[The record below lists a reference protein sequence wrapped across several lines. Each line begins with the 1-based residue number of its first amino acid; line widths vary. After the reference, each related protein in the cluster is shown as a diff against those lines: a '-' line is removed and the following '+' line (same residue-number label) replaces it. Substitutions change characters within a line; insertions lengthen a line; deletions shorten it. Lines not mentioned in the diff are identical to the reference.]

1 MSFSV
6 AIVGRPNVGKSTLFN
21 RLVGRRLAIVDDRP
35 GVTRDRREGR
45 ASIGDLVF
53 RVIDTAG
60 FEGEV
65 QASLEDAIRA
75 QTDRAIAEADVVLM
89 LIDARAGVTPVDE
102 RFAALLRRSHKA
114 VILVANKAEGR
125 AGAAGYYDAFTLGLG
140 DPVAISAEHGEGMGE
155 LFEAIDAASAPF
167 RATEADAD
175 EPGGDEPE
183 GELTEDEELEARLD
197 ADAGPAV
204 LALAIVGRP
213 NVGKST
219 LVNRLLDE
227 ERVLTGPE
235 PGVTRDSI
243 SIDWQWHDRPVRLV
257 DTAGMRRQA
266 RVSDRIERLSV
277 EDTRRAIRFAHVIAL
292 VLDAE
297 QGLERQDLTIARQ
310 VVDEGRALV
319 IALNKWD
326 LVRDPDETLGRL
338 RDRLQISLPQA
349 RGLPVVTLSG
359 LTGLRVERLMQA
371 VTGIYDV
378 WNTRVSTGALNRWLS
393 ERLEANPPPLSAG
406 RRIRLRYMTQIKRR
420 PPTFALFTSKPEDLP
435 ESYLRYLI
443 NGLRDDFGMAGVPI
457 RINLRK
463 GRNPY
468 AGRR

>member
-6 AIVGRPNVGKSTLFN
+6 VIVGRPNVGKSTLFN
-21 RLVGRRLAIVDDRP
+21 RLVGRRLAIVDDKP

-45 ASIGDLVF
+45 AQLGDLSF
-53 RVIDTAG
+53 RIVDTAG

-65 QASLEDAIRA
+65 AADLEGAIRA
-75 QTDRAIAEADVVLM
+75 QTGRAIDEADIVLM

-102 RFAALLRRSHKA
+102 RFAAQLRRSHKP
-114 VILVANKAEGR
+114 VLLVANKAEGR
-125 AGAAGYYDAFTLGLG
+125 AGTAGFYDAFGLGLG
-140 DPVAISAEHGEGMGE
+140 DPVAISAEHGEGMGD
-155 LFEAIDAASAPF
+155 LFEALDHASAPF
-167 RATEADAD
+167 RTTEAEEEAPDD
-175 EPGGDEPE
+175 E
-183 GELTEDEELEARLD
+183 TEDPPPEDDDIEIRLD

-204 LALAIVGRP
+204 LALAVVGRP

-227 ERVLTGPE
+227 ERVLTGSE
-235 PGVTRDSI
+235 PGVTRDAI
-243 SIDWQWHDRPVRLV
+243 SIDWQWQDRPIRLV
-257 DTAGMRRQA
+257 DTAGLRRQA
-266 RVSDRIERLSV
+266 RVADRIERMSV
-277 EDTRRAIRFAHVIAL
+277 DDTRRAIRFAHVVAL

-310 VVDEGRALV
+310 VIDEGRALV

-326 LVRDPDETLGRL
+326 LVRDPDETMARL
-338 RDRLQISLPQA
+338 RDRLQVSLPQA

-371 VTGIYDV
+371 VARIYDI
-378 WNTRVSTGALNRWLS
+378 WNTRVSTGALNRWLA
-393 ERLEANPPPLSAG
+393 ERLEATPPPLAAG

-420 PPTFALFTSKPEDLP
+420 PPTFALFTSKPDDLP

-457 RINLRK
+457 RITLRK

-468 AGRR
+468 AGRK